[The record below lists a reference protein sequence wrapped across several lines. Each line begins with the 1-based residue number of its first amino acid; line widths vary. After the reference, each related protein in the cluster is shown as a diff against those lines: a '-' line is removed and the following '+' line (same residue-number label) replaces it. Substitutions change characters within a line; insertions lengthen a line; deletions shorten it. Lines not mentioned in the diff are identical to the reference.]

1 MILLRCVAIADPVA
15 PDGKWSLS
23 PVASYVRLSADGYTS
38 AADTIQVSFD
48 ACRDVGVL
56 QMLQVGRGV
65 WWLVRSATTQASKGF
80 TLHTQGSC

>member
-38 AADTIQVSFD
+38 AADTMQESFD
-48 ACRDVGVL
+48 ACRDVGVW

-80 TLHTQGSC
+80 TLYT